1 MKIIGLMSGSSL
13 DGLDI
18 AYATMEWADAAQTD
32 IKWSMHAAET
42 LPFSEIWQHRL
53 RDLPKADALAFART
67 YTYFGYYM
75 AELVQTF
82 MQKNGL
88 KSSDID
94 LVSSHGHTIFHQPDR
109 RFTTQIGCG
118 AALSATLQTDVA
130 CDFRT
135 HDIALNG
142 EGTPLA
148 PIADR
153 YLFAGYDFYAN
164 IGGIANISCNMGST
178 FVAFDTGAANQILNR
193 LANQIGLEYDK
204 NGENA
209 RKGKLQQ
216 PLLDALAALPYH
228 TQAFPKSL
236 SNQWV
241 QQVVGTLVDAYDAP
255 INDKL
260 HTVTVHIAT
269 EIARAAQACQAD
281 KRYAHRST
289 QTKHTRMLLTGG
301 GTLNVFLVEQIQTV
315 LAPLHISAVLPEKQ
329 IIDFKEALLM
339 CVLGFLRVKKRTNTM
354 ASVTGAK
361 RDTIGG
367 ALYVHG

>member
-1 MKIIGLMSGSSL
+1 MSGSSL

-32 IKWSMHAAET
+32 IKWSLHAAET
-42 LPFSEIWQHRL
+42 LPFSELWQTRL

-67 YTYFGYYM
+67 HTYFGYYM
-75 AELVQTF
+75 AELVQAF
-82 MQKNGL
+82 LQKNGL
-88 KSSDID
+88 KNSDID
-94 LVSSHGHTIFHQPDR
+94 LVSSHGQTIFQQPDR

-118 AALSATLQTDVA
+118 AALAAVLQCDVA

-148 PIADR
+148 PIADKH
-153 YLFAGYDFYAN
+153 LFGGYDFYVN
-164 IGGIANISCNMGST
+164 LGGIANISCNLGEQ

-209 RKGKLQQ
+209 RNGNLQQ

-228 TQAFPKSL
+228 AQPFPKSL

-260 HTVTVHIAT
+260 HTVCVHIAA
-269 EIARAAQACQAD
+269 EIARAAAACQAD
-281 KRYAHRST
+281 KRYIQRST
-289 QTKHTRMLLTGG
+289 KEKTPQLFLTGG
-301 GTLNVFLVEQIQTV
+301 GALNTFLVAQIRAA
-315 LAPLHISAVLPEKQ
+315 LAPDIALVLPEKQ

-339 CVLGFLRVKKRTNTM
+339 CVLGFLRIEKRTNTM

-367 ALYVHG
+367 ALYCR